1 MEIEGLACSL
11 GRRGPLTQK
20 VLCLRNLGIP
30 YFELFWGQEFLDF
43 FPSRCAILGDVLSNV
58 LP

>member
-1 MEIEGLACSL
+1 MEIEGLASCL

-20 VLCLRNLGIP
+20 VLCLRNLSIP

-43 FPSRCAILGDVLSNV
+43 FRPAARFLAMY
-58 LP
+58 